1 MSGVNCPECYMR
13 DGAHKMDCSVG
24 RTHMSGDHNK
34 YYKRNLKDEIEEGL
48 DALPLITVTEI
59 KENEDGSATAV
70 IDTSVEGTRFLVE
83 MGLISL
89 LEKAIDEENTEYT
102 LKNGLHE

>member
-1 MSGVNCPECYMR
+1 MS
-13 DGAHKMDCSVG
+13 D
-24 RTHMSGDHNK
+24 
-34 YYKRNLKDEIEEGL
+34 I
-48 DALPLITVTEI
+48 PLITVTEL

-89 LEKAIDEENTEYT
+89 LEKAIDKDNTDYT
-102 LKNGLHE
+102 IKDGLHE

>member
-1 MSGVNCPECYMR
+1 MSDNCPECYIK
-13 DGAHKMDCSVG
+13 DGNHKMDCSVG

-34 YYKRNLKDEIEEGL
+34 YYKRNIKDEIEEGL
-48 DALPLITVTEI
+48 DAIPLITVTEI

-70 IDTSVEGTRFLVE
+70 IDTSPEGTRFLVE

-89 LEKAIDEENTEYT
+89 LEKAIDEENTEY
-102 LKNGLHE
+102 KIENGLHE

>member
-1 MSGVNCPECYMR
+1 MSGNCPECYMR

-24 RTHMSGDHNK
+24 R
-34 YYKRNLKDEIEEGL
+34 RNLKDEIEEGL

-70 IDTSVEGTRFLVE
+70 IDTSAEGTRMLVE
-83 MGLISL
+83 LGLISL
-89 LEKAIDEENTEYT
+89 LEKAIDKDNDEYT
-102 LKNGLHE
+102 IKDGLHI

>member
-24 RTHMSGDHNK
+24 RTQ
-34 YYKRNLKDEIEEGL
+34 EI
-48 DALPLITVTEI
+48 PLIVVNEI

-70 IDTSVEGTRFLVE
+70 IDTSAEGTRFLVE
-83 MGLISL
+83 LGLISL
-89 LEKAIDEENTEYT
+89 LEKAIDKENTEYT
-102 LKNGLHE
+102 IENGLHE

>member
-1 MSGVNCPECYMR
+1 MSGVNCPECCMR
-13 DGAHKMDCSVG
+13 DGDHKLDCSQG
-24 RTHMSGDHNK
+24 RMS
-34 YYKRNLKDEIEEGL
+34 EI
-48 DALPLITVTEI
+48 PLIVVNEI

-70 IDTSVEGTRFLVE
+70 IDTSPEGTRFLVE